1 MKVKIDRAGRIVLPK
16 AVREKLSLAPGDAL
30 ELEQS
35 EDRVT
40 LIPAREGVT
49 LRKKHGFWVVHT
61 GEPLSEETVRETLG
75 RVRSERERRV
85 HGSAL
90 E

>member
-1 MKVKIDRAGRIVLPK
+1 MQVKIDRAGRIVLPK

-40 LIPAREGVT
+40 LSPVREQVT

-61 GEPLSEETVRETLG
+61 GEALSEQTVRETLD
-75 RVRSERERRV
+75 RVRNERERRAR
-85 HGSAL
+85 GSTH